1 MLSRE
6 YTCSGPEYAAYL
18 LRFHM
23 VKRVLWLCGGMEGR
37 CKLYDRQVS
46 LIDSVG
52 GGVV

>member
-1 MLSRE
+1 MLPRA
-6 YTCSGPEYAAYL
+6 YTCSGPEYAACL

-23 VKRVLWLCGGMEGR
+23 AKRVLWLCGGMAGR
-37 CKLYDRQVS
+37 YELYGRQVA